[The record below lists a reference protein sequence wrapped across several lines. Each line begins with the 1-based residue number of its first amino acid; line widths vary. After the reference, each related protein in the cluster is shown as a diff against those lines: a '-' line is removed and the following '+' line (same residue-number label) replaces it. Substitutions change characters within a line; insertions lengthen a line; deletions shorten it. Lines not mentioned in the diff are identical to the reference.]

1 MGFSKRFIKRA
12 DSVVEQSG
20 VNRRQ
25 GVGLEVG
32 YCFHVRCSYCILLHY
47 INRRY
52 LCLRLLFSTAVL
64 LR

>member
-32 YCFHVRCSYCILLHY
+32 YCFHVRCPIAFYY
-47 INRRY
+47 ITLIGVTY
-52 LCLRLLFSTAVL
+52 V
-64 LR
+64 